1 MSAVPDL
8 TMTMTPLDL
17 SVTPIYGNSG
27 MTENVT
33 SCQEW
38 EKTHHLLFHL
48 GNLSLVVGLL
58 IPTTVGLHMI
68 LLRLLLMTGQF
79 ECTLLANIDTQTHT
93 QTPPPPPPAW
103 SFVDMFLLQSLQ
115 M

>member
-1 MSAVPDL
+1 MSAMPDL
-8 TMTMTPLDL
+8 SMTVTALDL
-17 SVTPIYGNSG
+17 SVTPTYGTLE
-27 MTENVT
+27 MAENIT

-38 EKTHHLLFHL
+38 EKAHHLLFHL

-79 ECTLLANIDTQTHT
+79 EHTLLATTHT
-93 QTPPPPPPAW
+93 HTHRA
-103 SFVDMFLLQSLQ
+103 L
-115 M
+115 

>member
-1 MSAVPDL
+1 MPDL

-17 SVTPIYGNSG
+17 SGETLIYGNSE
-27 MTENVT
+27 MAENIT

-38 EKTHHLLFHL
+38 EKAHHLLFHL
-48 GNLSLVVGLL
+48 ANLSLVVGLL

-79 ECTLLANIDTQTHT
+79 GRTLLATTCTLLGRH
-93 QTPPPPPPAW
+93 
-103 SFVDMFLLQSLQ
+103 VDMSLL
-115 M
+115 